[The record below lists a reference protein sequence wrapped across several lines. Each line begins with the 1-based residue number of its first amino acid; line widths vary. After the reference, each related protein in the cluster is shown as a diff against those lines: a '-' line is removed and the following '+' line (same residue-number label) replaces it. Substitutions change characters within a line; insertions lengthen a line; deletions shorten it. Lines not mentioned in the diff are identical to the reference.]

1 MKKIVEKKTKEVYP
15 SKMAMKKHEKSESMQ
30 ERLKEYGKAKAPM
43 ARPTVKKVVKK

>member
-15 SKMAMKKHEKSESMQ
+15 SKVAKAKHEKSESMQ

-43 ARPTVKKVVKK
+43 ARPTVKKAVKK